1 MTSHYLVLKLCK
13 WKSNHA
19 VDMCVYVCVVY
30 VCSCYW
36 WLNLGFTH
44 NIQMFQ
50 KWANNVNAFKN
61 ENNLNFLFKSYF
73 FMFQIKNV
81 LACFLKIII
90 VGLEKEAT
98 SQCLISI
105 AVFTLRARLYY
116 KRCMHQLNKEGF
128 CRENLLSV
136 GSFTL
141 ISKMGLNER
150 EINKQYKKE
159 TSISKCFFLKQN
171 NEVNLWAINLSSP
184 KIQLSLA
191 PAIFYLYQFCLYKKK
206 VL

>member
-1 MTSHYLVLKLCK
+1 M
-13 WKSNHA
+13 
-19 VDMCVYVCVVY
+19 
-30 VCSCYW
+30 
-36 WLNLGFTH
+36 
-44 NIQMFQ
+44 
-50 KWANNVNAFKN
+50 
-61 ENNLNFLFKSYF
+61 
-73 FMFQIKNV
+73 
-81 LACFLKIII
+81 
-90 VGLEKEAT
+90 
-98 SQCLISI
+98 
-105 AVFTLRARLYY
+105 FTLRARLYY

-184 KIQLSLA
+184 KIQLSLV
-191 PAIFYLYQFCLYKKK
+191 PAIFYLYQFCLYKKSSLKEKYFK
-206 VL
+206 VFSIYIQSTETDPLWNNFSYELILLPSHFQVKNTDMYLMLL